1 MPLTMAKQ
9 GDVCI
14 IKKITGKDE
23 QRLFLE
29 RLGFVVGEKVTV
41 ISEMAG
47 NIIVNI
53 KETRVAVSKSAANK
67 ILV

>member
-9 GDVCI
+9 GDICT

-29 RLGFVVGEKVTV
+29 RLGFVVGATV
-41 ISEMAG
+41 SIISEMAG
-47 NIIVNI
+47 NIIVNV
-53 KETRVAVSKSAANK
+53 KETRVAISKAAANK